1 MIALILRRWLASRVK
16 PVTPVQEPVPMSHY
30 LDGIRF
36 GEPV

>member
-1 MIALILRRWLASRVK
+1 MIALILRRLLASKVK
-16 PVTPVQEPVPMSHY
+16 PVTPAQEPVPLSHY